1 MHFNLATA
9 IRAFQGIGSAALQL
23 PAVKAMV
30 DKAISGLT
38 TNDQAAA
45 RESYHDI
52 IADNADGHAR
62 VQDKLAKLAAQ
73 ARG

>member
-1 MHFNLATA
+1 MSFNLETA
-9 IRAFQGIGSAALQL
+9 IRAAKGIGAAALQL
-23 PAVKAMV
+23 PAVKAMF

-38 TNDQAAA
+38 TTDQDAA

-73 ARG
+73 ARE